1 MCVSNSTHQLRQLLP
16 IHLHNDFASIMTN
29 QKPSGRETQSVA
41 SLLIIDD
48 DIAVQTS
55 LSLLFRKE
63 GFTVRVADGPFET
76 FEVLNEETPDVI
88 LLDMNFS
95 VDTSGDDGLR
105 LLRRIREKLPNVPV
119 ILITGW
125 GSIDLAVEGMKA
137 GAKDFI
143 TKPWQN
149 DHIVQSVR
157 TALNLAQPAPTSP
170 NRRKLDQQFQFENI
184 VGEDPNL
191 LNILTTV
198 GRVAPTD
205 APVLI
210 TGESGTGKELIAEA
224 IHQNSRR
231 KRQPFVKVNLGG
243 ISSTLFE
250 SELFGHVRGAFTDAK
265 TDRVG
270 RFELANKG
278 SIFLDEIGDLDPSSQ
293 VKLLRVLQ
301 DRTFEPLGSSKSRTV
316 DVRIICATNRNLEE
330 MVSKGLFRED
340 LFYRINL
347 ITVRLPALRERPGDI
362 SLLVDYFVNNLKT
375 IYGRPNLRVSSAAQ
389 KWLRNLPLPGNIRQ
403 LKNVV
408 ERTVLLSA
416 SDELQPD
423 DFARNLQSPPA
434 LPSAQSLPQVGTM
447 TLEEMEY
454 QMIQRAMAFHQNR
467 VAKVA
472 RALGITRFALYR
484 RLEKFGIPYDHAG
497 EGVE

>member
-1 MCVSNSTHQLRQLLP
+1 MLSALAP
-16 IHLHNDFASIMTN
+16 M
-29 QKPSGRETQSVA
+29 
-41 SLLIIDD
+41 LLIIDD
-48 DIAVQTS
+48 DRAIQTS

-63 GFTVRVADGPFET
+63 GFAVRVADGPFEA
-76 FEVLNEETPDVI
+76 FEVLEEETPGVM

-105 LLRRIREKLPNVPV
+105 LLRRLRERLPTVPV

-149 DHIVQSVR
+149 DHLVQSVR
-157 TALNLAQPAPTSP
+157 TALNLAQTTPTSP
-170 NRRKLDQQFQFENI
+170 NRRKLDSQFQFENI
-184 VGEDPNL
+184 VGEDPSL
-191 LNILTTV
+191 LDILNTI
-198 GRVAPTD
+198 GRVAATD

-231 KRQPFVKVNLGG
+231 KRQAFVKVNLGG

-265 TDRVG
+265 TDRAG
-270 RFELANKG
+270 RFELAHKG
-278 SIFLDEIGDLDPSSQ
+278 SIFLDEIGDLDPASQ

-316 DVRIICATNRNLEE
+316 DVRVICATNRNLDE
-330 MVSKGLFRED
+330 MVGKGQFRED

-362 SLLVDYFVNNLKT
+362 PLLVNYFVHNLKT
-375 IYGRPNLRVSSAAQ
+375 IYNRPELRVSPLAQ
-389 KWLRNLPLPGNIRQ
+389 KWLKNLPLPGNIRQ

-416 SDELQPD
+416 TDELQPD
-423 DFARNLQSPPA
+423 DFERNLPAAFTPIPAAQSPFP
-434 LPSAQSLPQVGTM
+434 PVGTM

-484 RLEKFGIPYDHAG
+484 RLEKFGIPYA
-497 EGVE
+497 EE

>member
-1 MCVSNSTHQLRQLLP
+1 M
-16 IHLHNDFASIMTN
+16 
-29 QKPSGRETQSVA
+29 
-41 SLLIIDD
+41 LLIIDD

-55 LSLLFRKE
+55 LSLLFRRD

-76 FEVLNEETPDVI
+76 REILEQETPEVI
-88 LLDMNFS
+88 ILDMNFS
-95 VDTSGDDGLR
+95 IDTSGDDGMR
-105 LLRRIREKLPNVPV
+105 LLRQLRERLPDIP
-119 ILITGW
+119 ILLITGW

-149 DHIVQSVR
+149 EHLVQSVR
-157 TALNLAQPAPTSP
+157 TALKLAKPENVSVG
-170 NRRKLDQQFQFENI
+170 RRKLDERFQFENI
-184 VGEDPNL
+184 VGEDPQL
-191 LNILTTV
+191 LDVLTTI

-243 ISSTLFE
+243 ISATLFE

-265 TDRVG
+265 TDRIG

-278 SIFLDEIGDLDPSSQ
+278 SIFLDEIGDLDPASQ

-301 DRTFEPLGSSKSRTV
+301 DRTFEPLGTSKSKTV
-316 DVRIICATNRNLEE
+316 DVRVICATNRNLEE
-330 MVSKGLFRED
+330 MVAKGEFRED

-362 SLLVDYFVNNLKT
+362 PQLVDFFTKNLKT
-375 IYGRPNLRVSSAAQ
+375 LYGRPDLCVDKQAAQ
-389 KWLRNLPLPGNIRQ
+389 WLRNLALPGNIRQ
-403 LKNVV
+403 LKNLV
-408 ERTVLLSA
+408 ERAVLLSA
-416 SDELQPD
+416 SNTLTVD
-423 DFARNLQSPPA
+423 DFDRHLTPSPAPA
-434 LPSAQSLPQVGTM
+434 ALIPLPPVGTM

-454 QMIQRAMAFHQNR
+454 QMIVRAMAFHNHR
-467 VAKVA
+467 VSTVA

-484 RLEKFGIPYDHAG
+484 RLEKFDIPYTAD
-497 EGVE
+497 E